1 MFKIFNFYYRL
12 IFESVD
18 DKNPWD
24 EKGWTPLH
32 HAAEMGNLEV
42 CKFILENVSDKNP
55 TNDYNETPVDMARE
69 HGRIDSIFFKK
80 LKYINTS
87 MFLSHVYWS
96 LIVIICWIFIRY
108 IFQNEF
114 ADFQI
119 THFNIMVKWSPTY
132 FVPRIILD

>member
-1 MFKIFNFYYRL
+1 MFTGINYLQDNLRFKIFYCCYRV

-69 HGRIDSIFFKK
+69 HGRIEVLQLFKEYGINSIDFTG
-80 LKYINTS
+80 LIEANW
-87 MFLSHVYWS
+87 VYYDGS
-96 LIVIICWIFIRY
+96 DRGTYL
-108 IFQNEF
+108 EF
-114 ADFQI
+114 HSI
-119 THFNIMVKWSPTY
+119 TPTY
-132 FVPRIILD
+132 PYLTSGP